1 MRQQFLLREVRCI
14 TIFCSSVRARQA
26 NCDVRCPV
34 NDTDTLTN
42 DKAITEILAEWRRR
56 LRTSPDARP
65 RQGGRGHRERSLTRA
80 LLEAANARHR
90 TPTEDVEALSKLAM
104 IAALYGVEQPR
115 ERLDPGALCDEL
127 SHLREAVWQFLK
139 RQHLASEVATDRIL
153 AFDRALS
160 VALRAA
166 LTGGYR
172 CGDGE
177 LQQVLPAIVKDTVSP
192 LHATQDDH
200 R

>member
-1 MRQQFLLREVRCI
+1 M
-14 TIFCSSVRARQA
+14 
-26 NCDVRCPV
+26 
-34 NDTDTLTN
+34 NDSDRLTD

-56 LRTSPDARP
+56 LRASPDGRP

-80 LLEAANARHR
+80 LLEAANARQR
-90 TPTEDVEALSKLAM
+90 SSSEDVEALSKLAM
-104 IAALYGVEQPR
+104 IAALYGADQPR

-127 SHLREAVWQFLK
+127 SHLREAVWQYLR
-139 RQHLASEVATDRIL
+139 RQHFASEVATERIL

-172 CGDGE
+172 CGDGAGE
-177 LQQVLPAIVKDTVSP
+177 LQQQVLPAIVTDAVGPTRPTTEDS
-192 LHATQDDH
+192 

>member
-1 MRQQFLLREVRCI
+1 MDRL
-14 TIFCSSVRARQA
+14 
-26 NCDVRCPV
+26 
-34 NDTDTLTN
+34 TD

-56 LRTSPDARP
+56 LRASPDVRP
-65 RQGGRGHRERSLTRA
+65 RQGGRGHRERALTRA

-90 TPTEDVEALSKLAM
+90 TSTEDVEALSKLAM

-115 ERLDPGALCDEL
+115 ERLDPSALCDEL
-127 SHLREAVWQFLK
+127 SHLRAAVWQYLK
-139 RQHLASEVATDRIL
+139 RLHLASEVATERIL

-172 CGDGE
+172 CGDGAAE
-177 LQQVLPAIVKDTVSP
+177 LQQMLPAIVTDTVAP
-192 LHATQDDH
+192 MRATHEDARQG
-200 R
+200 